1 MQDSLLSD
9 VLYADFVS
17 RVTMQKERKKY
28 SQKIRKSSRALK
40 VTLKKPNNLKIIIVN
55 LIQACFA
62 LYSLQEKYDLE
73 EYELLH

>member
-17 RVTMQKERKKY
+17 RVTMQKERKK
-28 SQKIRKSSRALK
+28 IRKSSRALN
-40 VTLKKPNNLKIIIVN
+40 VTLKKPNNLKIIIVT

-62 LYSLQEKYDLE
+62 SYSLQEKYDLE